1 MSLKGP
7 SRIWRPAQ
15 FTRGEAMLD
24 TMLPKSCAVVIL
36 NQPLENKDLL
46 VGVCGTKAKVIV
58 CGDGGANRL
67 FDLGLKGEEENTCH
81 PQAICGDMD
90 SLRPAVEKH
99 YRERGTRIIK
109 DPDQYSTDL
118 AKCLKYIND
127 MAKFWLVDYSSDRN
141 GSETSQTLRPDV
153 AIFGSLGGRAD
164 QAFSQLH
171 QLYAASDDKFTML
184 GDLYLITREGIMF
197 VLEKGR
203 NSILAPV
210 KAQCLTK
217 NIGIIPL
224 GRPSRITTH
233 GLEYDVTDWQTEI
246 GTRVST
252 SNYIVNTVIEV
263 ETTEK
268 VLFTVEM
275 EGTDGVDRKGE
286 DVTESSASHV
296 NE

>member
-1 MSLKGP
+1 M
-7 SRIWRPAQ
+7 
-15 FTRGEAMLD
+15 
-24 TMLPKSCAVVIL
+24 
-36 NQPLENKDLL
+36 
-46 VGVCGTKAKVIV
+46 
-58 CGDGGANRL
+58 
-67 FDLGLKGEEENTCH
+67 
-81 PQAICGDMD
+81 
-90 SLRPAVEKH
+90 
-99 YRERGTRIIK
+99 

-127 MAKFWLVDYSSDRN
+127 LAKFWLVDYSSDRN
-141 GSETSQTLRPDV
+141 GSEMSQTLRPDV

-171 QLYAASDDKFTML
+171 QLYAARDTKLTML
-184 GDLYLITREGIMF
+184 GDLYLITRESIMF

-210 KAQCLTK
+210 KVQCLTK

-224 GRPSRITTH
+224 GRPSCITTH
-233 GLEYDVTDWQTEI
+233 GLEYDVTDWQTEF

-252 SNYIVNTVIEV
+252 SNYIVDAVIEV

-275 EGTDGVDRKGE
+275 EGTDGVDREDE
-286 DVTESSASHV
+286 DVAESSVSHV
-296 NE
+296 HK